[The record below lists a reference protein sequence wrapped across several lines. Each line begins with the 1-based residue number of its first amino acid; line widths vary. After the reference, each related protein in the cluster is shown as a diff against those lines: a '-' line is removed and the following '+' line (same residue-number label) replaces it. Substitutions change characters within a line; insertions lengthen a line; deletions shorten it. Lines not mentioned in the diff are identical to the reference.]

1 MKRTLAAC
9 AVGLLAALAPSFA
22 GAQGT
27 FPTRTV
33 RFIVPFPGGGIND
46 VLARIVGEKLQTRWG
61 TADRH
66 REQDR
71 RRRQYRRRARLPVGG
86 RRLHAVAQPAG
97 TARGQPEPVQAAL
110 LQAAGIRA
118 DHRGRLG
125 TERRDRA
132 QGAAG
137 EFAQGADRLRQGKPG
152 QGDIRQPGERRD
164 PASDR
169 HDVSGHDRYAH
180 GARALPRREFG
191 AQRHDRRSRR
201 CLLRQPRGGRTAVPR
216 RTG

>member
-1 MKRTLAAC
+1 MKRILAAC
-9 AVGLLAALAPSFA
+9 AVGTLRGARGELCRCARDVSHPHGEIHRPLPRRRHQRRA
-22 GAQGT
+22 GAHRRGKTADQ
-27 FPTRTV
+27 V
-33 RFIVPFPGGGIND
+33 
-46 VLARIVGEKLQTRWG
+46 G

-71 RRRQYRRRARLPVGG
+71 RRRQYRRRARLPVGA

-97 TARGQPEPVQAAL
+97 TARGQPEPLQAAL

-125 TERRDRA
+125 AERRDRA

-137 EFAQGADRLRQGKPG
+137 ELAQGADRLRQGEPG
-152 QGDIRQPGERRD
+152 KGDIRQPGERRD

-180 GARALPRREFG
+180 GARALPRREFWC
-191 AQRHDRRSRR
+191 S
-201 CLLRQPRGGRTAVPR
+201 T
-216 RTG
+216 T